1 MRTEEKYLM
10 EGDIVGLTSFK
21 EKKVLNIGRNVR
33 KNELKKRLN
42 FLMKK
47 LSLIERNIISDDYLE
62 ELDDDLEEANK
73 QMKEIIIASEGF

>member
-1 MRTEEKYLM
+1 M
-10 EGDIVGLTSFK
+10 EGNIIGITSFK

-33 KNELKKRLN
+33 KNELKKRLS

-47 LSLIERNIISDDYLE
+47 LSLIERNIISDGYLE

-73 QMKEIIIASEGF
+73 QMKEIIIASKGL